1 MTAPQD
7 TLPDAPVQ
15 ATGQTPEPPAH
26 PAPTAAPASTAA
38 PRVREDLASPD
49 PLLDSLIEV
58 CRLHGI
64 AASRASLSAGL
75 PLDKQPLTVALL
87 ERAASRA
94 GLAVKL
100 QRSELAQIDPIT
112 LPAILLLK
120 DEGAC
125 VLLGFDGPDRA
136 QARVLLPQTGQGAVK
151 LPLADLAARFTGVVV
166 SAKPH
171 FRFDERTPEVKA
183 TKSGH
188 WFWGPVMAQRFVY
201 RDVLW
206 AALLI
211 NLFALAFPMFSMN
224 VYDRVVPNHAVE
236 TLWVLAVGV
245 VLVLGSDLFIRLLR
259 SHFVDEASARI
270 DVQISASLMERVL
283 GMRLE
288 NRPQSVGSFASNL
301 RGFEQV
307 RDFIASSTV
316 TALIDLPFALL
327 FVVVMAWI
335 SPWLVLPVLSVFAI
349 VLVSGY
355 VLQHRLHELSQSTY
369 QASAQRNATLVESL
383 TGIETIKAQ
392 GAESLIQARWERA
405 NQFLSALNVRMRGLS
420 STAMY
425 TTATLQQLVSV
436 SIILI
441 GVYLIADK
449 QLTMGGLIASTM
461 LAGRAL
467 APAGQIV
474 GLLMQYQ
481 GARTAMESLDKIMA
495 QPVERPADKNFIHQ
509 PELKGEIE
517 FRHVSFAYPGRNEP
531 SLDDI
536 SFKVSPGEKVALIGK
551 VGSGKTTLQKLILGL
566 YQPSG
571 GAVLVDGIDMRQ
583 LDPADLRRNLAHV
596 SQDVTL
602 FYGTLRE
609 NITFGMQHATDDA
622 ILAATDTAG
631 LSEFVK
637 RHPQGFDL
645 PVGERGELLS
655 GGQRQSVGIA
665 RAVLHN
671 APILLLDEPTSAMD
685 FSTEALVTQ
694 KMQAFSQG
702 KTVVLVTHRTS
713 MLSFVDRVIVVDQGK
728 IVADGPR
735 ERIMQALSAGRI
747 ARAA

>member
-7 TLPDAPVQ
+7 TLPD
-15 ATGQTPEPPAH
+15 T
-26 PAPTAAPASTAA
+26 PTAAPVAA
-38 PRVREDLASPD
+38 PVTPSSGTPNAAPPRVREDLIAAD
-49 PLLDSLIEV
+49 PLLDSLLEV

-100 QRSELAQIDPIT
+100 QRTELAQIDPIT

-120 DEGAC
+120 GEGAC
-125 VLLGFDGPDRA
+125 VLLGFEGTDRA
-136 QARVLLPQTGQGAVK
+136 HARVLLPQTGQGAVK
-151 LPLADLAARFTGVVV
+151 LPTAELAQRFTGIVV

-171 FRFDERTPEVKA
+171 FRFDERTPEIKA

-188 WFWGPVMAQRFVY
+188 WFWGPVLAQRFVY

-245 VLVLGSDLFIRLLR
+245 ALVLGSDLFIRLLR

-327 FVVVMAWI
+327 FVFVMAWI
-335 SPWLVLPVLSVFAI
+335 SPWLVLPVLTVFGI

-369 QASAQRNATLVESL
+369 QAAAQRNATLVESL
-383 TGIETIKAQ
+383 TGIETIKTQ

-436 SIILI
+436 SLILI

-517 FRHVSFAYPGRNEP
+517 FRHVSFAYPGRQEP

-609 NITFGMQHATDDA
+609 NITFGMPHATDDA